1 MLLNIFGML
10 ESLLF
15 KGAGAGAGAG
25 LKKPEPVKNG
35 PAPQHYTG
43 LERGTELQNPHQ
55 GPT

>member
-1 MLLNIFGML
+1 MLLNIVGML

-43 LERGTELQNPHQ
+43 LERGTELQIPHQ